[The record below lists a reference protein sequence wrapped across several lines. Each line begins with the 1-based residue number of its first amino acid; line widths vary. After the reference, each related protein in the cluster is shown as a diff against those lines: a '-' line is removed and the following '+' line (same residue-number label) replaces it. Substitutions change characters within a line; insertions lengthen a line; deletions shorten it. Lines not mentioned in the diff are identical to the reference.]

1 MCTGIKFDG
10 NKGNMFFGRNLDYGI
25 NFGERPIIAPAG
37 YEINY
42 RHLPKQKFTRSIVGM
57 GLNVGNYPLFF
68 EGNTTELCMAGLMF
82 PNNAYYEP
90 EIVEGKYNITSFEFI
105 PWVLEN
111 YTSVDEVK
119 DVIANK
125 VNIVSDAFSPK
136 LQPSPL
142 HWMISDKEKTIVVE
156 QTKDGIH
163 VYDNDINTLTNNP
176 EFPWHLQNL
185 NNYIGLTPND
195 RSKTKWGNH
204 KVRPQGVGTGAFGL
218 PGDSTP
224 QSRFIKAAYLNA
236 TYPTTDTELKGVSR
250 MFNILKSVSMP
261 LGSVVNDEGQKEYTM
276 YSACYSQET
285 QTYYYNWFDD
295 VNIHKVQVT
304 SENGS
309 GDKIVEC

>member
-1 MCTGIKFDG
+1 MCTGIKFDD

-42 RHLPKQKFTRSIVGM
+42 RHLPKQKFTRPIVGM

-142 HWMISDKEKTIVVE
+142 HWLISDKEKTIVVE
-156 QTKDGIH
+156 QTKDGIR

-204 KVRPQGVGTGAFGL
+204 KVRPQGVGTGSFGL

>member
-261 LGSVVNDEGQKEYTM
+261 LGSVVNGEGQKEYTM
-276 YSACYSQET
+276 YSSCYSQET

-304 SENGS
+304 SENGF
-309 GDKIVEC
+309 GDKVVEC